1 MSSHDPFGHLKH
13 KLWPKERS
21 RVKLA
26 IWLPTTKRQKSTQ
39 FPCVQVV
46 CNMPLK
52 IYQRGLQLCFR
63 PHPDRRFAHK
73 VIAPQSRGNSNLGNF
88 GTFILGVPRQKA
100 IWMWASWRGV
110 EYTIWGK
117 VVASFKSGLWWVLWV
132 RNRPWLVLASK
143 VLQQCTNQLVGWF
156 CAGSC
161 EWIVFLSF
169 FLVPSW
175 SSNTP
180 LYP

>member
-1 MSSHDPFGHLKH
+1 MSKMGSHDPFGHLKH

-100 IWMWASWRGV
+100 IWMWAWCRVYYMGEGGGFLQV
-110 EYTIWGK
+110 RA
-117 VVASFKSGLWWVLWV
+117 VVSLVSSKSPMA
-132 RNRPWLVLASK
+132 R
-143 VLQQCTNQLVGWF
+143 
-156 CAGSC
+156 
-161 EWIVFLSF
+161 LSIKGA
-169 FLVPSW
+169 P
-175 SSNTP
+175 TM
-180 LYP
+180 Y